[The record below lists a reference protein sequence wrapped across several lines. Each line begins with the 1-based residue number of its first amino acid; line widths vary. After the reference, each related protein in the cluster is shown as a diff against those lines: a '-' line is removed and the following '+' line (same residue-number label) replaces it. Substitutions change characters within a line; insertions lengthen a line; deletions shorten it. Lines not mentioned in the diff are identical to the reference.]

1 MNIIGTDVHGVQEK
15 SKANTYKP
23 IVNNDQSNW
32 LAGSSGS
39 STSSGSSSSSG
50 RSGGSGGSGGGGSN
64 GTYSN
69 TSSTTTS
76 STTGGSE
83 STTTSTTSA
92 VGPVDPNTQAQRA
105 KYSGDFKSRFESQ
118 LDDIYN
124 KIMNREKFTYD
135 MNSDVLYQQYRDQY
149 VTQGRQAMEDTM
161 GQAAAMTG
169 GYGNSYAETAGQ
181 QAYQGYLQQLNDKV
195 PELYNMAYERYK
207 DEGDWMGRQYELT
220 KGRYD
225 DDWNQWQANRSFWN
239 DEYWKERNAVM
250 QTISNT
256 LSRNWSNTVSNTTSN
271 TVNGKL

>member
-1 MNIIGTDVHGVQEK
+1 MNIMTADVLGPSTQNKTNNKQK
-15 SKANTYKP
+15 S
-23 IVNNDQSNW
+23 
-32 LAGSSGS
+32 
-39 STSSGSSSSSG
+39 
-50 RSGGSGGSGGGGSN
+50 SGGSGGSANTQS
-64 GTYSN
+64 YSD
-69 TSSTTTS
+69 TSSTTSSTTSS
-76 STTGGSE
+76 STTGGSS
-83 STTTSTTSA
+83 STTTSTTAA
-92 VGPVDPNTQAQRA
+92 VGPIDPNTQAQRT
-105 KYSGDFKSRFESQ
+105 KYSGDFKSRFENQ

-124 KIMNREKFTYD
+124 KIMNREKFNYD

-149 VTQGRQAMEDTM
+149 TTQGKQAMEDTM

-225 DDWNQWQANRSFWN
+225 DDWNQWQANRSYWN

-256 LSRNWSNTVSNTTSN
+256 LSSNWSNTVSNTVSN
-271 TVNGKL
+271 TSSSTVSGKR